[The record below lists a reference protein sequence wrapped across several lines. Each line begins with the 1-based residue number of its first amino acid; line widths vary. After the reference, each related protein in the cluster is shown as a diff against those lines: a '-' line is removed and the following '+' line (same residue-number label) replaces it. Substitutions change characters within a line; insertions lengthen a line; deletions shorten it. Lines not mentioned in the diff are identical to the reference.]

1 MSKTKDKTQ
10 ANATRFP
17 IAIIGAGFAGMGM
30 GIRLKQAG
38 IEDFTIFEAAE
49 EVGGTWRENT
59 YPGCACDVPSF
70 LYSYSFE
77 QSPRWSRMFGEQH
90 EIWSYMKD
98 CAQKYHLRPH
108 IRFRSRVASL
118 VFDEACGAWRLT
130 LESGETFQARVVI
143 SATGGLSKPAIP
155 KITGADSFVGPRFH
169 SAEWDHS
176 VDLKNKRVAVI
187 GTGASAIQIVPSI
200 VSDVSEMYVFQRSP
214 AWVMP
219 KPDRPISSLEKQL
232 YRWLPPLQHAYRA
245 LLYWWM
251 ELRGLAFVKY
261 PKLLEYAEKQALAH
275 LASAI
280 QDPHLRAKL
289 TPDYRMGCK
298 RILISNDYYPALAQ
312 PHTHVITNAIDSI
325 QPHSIRTQDGTEYP
339 ADVILYC
346 TGFRVMDFLAPMTV
360 VGLEGRELN
369 TLWLQ
374 QGIETLHGIAVSG
387 FPNFYFLVGPNTG
400 LGHNSILFMIEAQI
414 HYILQCIETLQ
425 TKAARY
431 LDLRASVQKNFQQ
444 EIAQRSE
451 KTIWKSGCRSWY
463 LTEDGKNYTLWPGY
477 TFEYWWRT
485 RHFSLADY
493 DIIRNPPVA

>member
-1 MSKTKDKTQ
+1 MSKKQEKQQ
-10 ANATRFP
+10 ATHADFP

-38 IEDFTIFEAAE
+38 FHDFTLFEAAE

-59 YPGCACDVPSF
+59 YPGCACDVPSL

-77 QSPRWSRMFGEQH
+77 QSPRWSRMFGEQQ

-98 CAQKYHLRPH
+98 CVDKYGLRPH
-108 IRFRSRVASL
+108 IRFRSRVVGLAFEEDRGL
-118 VFDEACGAWRLT
+118 WRLT
-130 LESGETFQARVVI
+130 LENGDVYSARVVI
-143 SATGGLSKPAIP
+143 SGTGGLNKPAIP
-155 KITGADSFVGPRFH
+155 TIPGADSFLGPRFH
-169 SAEWDHS
+169 SAQWDHS
-176 VDLKNKRVAVI
+176 VDLKGKRVAVI
-187 GTGASAIQIVPSI
+187 GTGASAIQVIPSI
-200 VSDVSEMYVFQRSP
+200 ASDVSEMYVFQRSP

-219 KPDRPISSLEKQL
+219 KPDRSFSSMEKQL
-232 YRWLPPLQHAYRA
+232 YRWLPPLQHAYRS
-245 LLYWWM
+245 LIYWWM

-280 QDPHLRAKL
+280 QDPELREKL

-312 PHTHVITNAIDSI
+312 PHVHLVTEEIASI
-325 QPHSIRTQDGTEYP
+325 HPHHILTQDGKQRP
-339 ADVILYC
+339 VDVILYC
-346 TGFRVMDFLAPMTV
+346 TGFRVMDFLAPMKV

-369 TLWLQ
+369 ELWLQ
-374 QGIETLHGIAVSG
+374 EGIETLHGIAVSG
-387 FPNFYFLVGPNTG
+387 FPNFYLLVGPNTG
-400 LGHNSILFMIEAQI
+400 LGHNSIIFMIEAQI
-414 HYILQCIETLQ
+414 RYILQCIDTLQ
-425 TKAARY
+425 QTNARY
-431 LDLRASVQKNFQQ
+431 LDLQPSAQKDFQT
-444 EIAQRSE
+444 EVSQRSE

-485 RHFSLADY
+485 RRFSPTAY
-493 DIIRNPPVA
+493 RIAR